1 MPYIQHTWYAGD
13 TVEIHK
19 TYSARYGKK
28 IARGPNRNKTP
39 EAVKKYNA
47 ELAEREL
54 RLILNTNFTHQDY
67 YITLTYRRELRPDP
81 ETARKQIDKFIEGL
95 RKLYKRA
102 GVELKWVA
110 VTEYKNKAIHH
121 HIVINR
127 YQIGKVVDL
136 WQYGHPQIKLLDNT
150 GDYGK
155 LAAYFV
161 KETCKTFGEP
171 DSPSKKRYRHSRNL
185 KKPKHEVKI
194 VKADTWRD
202 DPKPYK
208 GYQIIRDSVYADVN
222 PITGYPYQVY
232 RMVRPPDKR
241 KWDI

>member
-1 MPYIQHTWYAGD
+1 M
-13 TVEIHK
+13 
-19 TYSARYGKK
+19 
-28 IARGPNRNKTP
+28 
-39 EAVKKYNA
+39 
-47 ELAEREL
+47 L
-54 RLILNTNFTHQDY
+54 LNTNFTHQDY

-81 ETARKQIDKFIEGL
+81 ETARKQIDKFIGDL

-121 HIVINR
+121 HVVINR
-127 YQIGKVVDL
+127 YKIGKVVDL
-136 WQYGHPQIKLLDNT
+136 WPYGHPQIKLLDNT

-241 KWDI
+241 KNGE

>member
-1 MPYIQHTWYAGD
+1 MD
-13 TVEIHK
+13 
-19 TYSARYGKK
+19 
-28 IARGPNRNKTP
+28 
-39 EAVKKYNA
+39 
-47 ELAEREL
+47 
-54 RLILNTNFTHQDY
+54 TNFTHQDY
-67 YITLTYRRELRPDP
+67 YITLTYRRELRPDT
-81 ETARKQIDKFIEGL
+81 ETARKQIDKFIGDL

-102 GVELKWVA
+102 GVELKWVS

-121 HIVINR
+121 HVVINR
-127 YQIGKVVDL
+127 YKIGQVVDL
-136 WQYGHPQIKLLDNT
+136 WPYGHPQIKLLDNT

-155 LAAYFV
+155 LAAYLI

-241 KWDI
+241 KNGE

>member
-19 TYSARYGKK
+19 TYYARYGKK

-39 EAVKKYNA
+39 EDVKKYNA

-54 RLILNTNFTHQDY
+54 RLLLNTNFTHRDY
-67 YITLTYRRELRPDP
+67 YITLTYRREERPDP
-81 ETARKQIDKFIEGL
+81 ETARKQIDKLITDL
-95 RKLYKRA
+95 RKLYKKA
-102 GVELKWVA
+102 GMELRWVV

-121 HIVINR
+121 HLVINR
-127 YQIGKVVDL
+127 YKIGQVVDL
-136 WQYGHPQIKLLDNT
+136 WPYGHPQIKLLDNT
-150 GDYGK
+150 GDYSK
-155 LAAYFV
+155 LADYLI

-241 KWDI
+241 KNGE

>member
-1 MPYIQHTWYAGD
+1 M
-13 TVEIHK
+13 
-19 TYSARYGKK
+19 
-28 IARGPNRNKTP
+28 
-39 EAVKKYNA
+39 
-47 ELAEREL
+47 
-54 RLILNTNFTHQDY
+54 RLLLNTNFTHQDY

-81 ETARKQIDKFIEGL
+81 KTARKQIDKFIEGL
-95 RKLYKRA
+95 RKLYKKA
-102 GVELKWVA
+102 GIELKWVV

-121 HIVINR
+121 HVVISR

-136 WQYGHPQIKLLDNT
+136 WPYGHPQIKLLDNT
-150 GDYGK
+150 GDYSK
-155 LAAYFV
+155 LADYLI

-241 KWDI
+241 KNGE